1 MNNTIARIA
10 AILAG
15 LSMIASAAASDV
27 SDFARQW
34 PLSASEEGAYSVL
47 LDASVVRQVTQADL
61 SDIAAFNAN
70 GEPLPFGPM
79 PSNYSP
85 PPSAWRDAAWFKLPG
100 VEQANGSDLYLHISR
115 SAAGDLNLDTTL
127 RHTGQAAVQ
136 DILIDVRAKDQ
147 DVEAIAFELALD
159 APDFSAQVSIEASDD
174 LQHWRN
180 VVDSA
185 TVAQL
190 RQAGQALVRRHIE
203 FSPQSAAYLRIHVL
217 GADQRIPVRSVRLL
231 LRPTG
236 PMHGH
241 IRRTAITAD
250 YVGREGRAYVYRSPA
265 PVALEQLNIVLGDDN
280 AIANFSVSA
289 RNRSDKHWSYV
300 GQLNAFRLR
309 AAGLSLDNEAMAMPT
324 TRQQE
329 WRIESNTEL
338 AKIPVLELSYRPE
351 NWLLLTHG
359 KPPFVIAAGSPWAR
373 RGEFPLEALV
383 AQVRTKY
390 GDGWQPVPANLGTMR
405 DAGGEA
411 ALHAYDPKST
421 RTWLLWGVL
430 LLAAVAVIVMVLRL
444 LKSPPS
450 A

>member
-1 MNNTIARIA
+1 MNRMLGKIAGA
-10 AILAG
+10 LVG
-15 LSMIASAAASDV
+15 LSMAAGAAAGDV
-27 SDFARQW
+27 ADFARQW
-34 PLSASEEGAYSVL
+34 PLSANEEGAYSVL
-47 LDASVVRQVTQADL
+47 LDASVVRQATQADL
-61 SDIAAFNAN
+61 SDIAAFNAS
-70 GEPLPFGPM
+70 GEALPFGPM
-79 PSNYSP
+79 PGHYSP

-100 VEQANGSDLYLHISR
+100 VEQASGGDLYLHIQR
-115 SAAGDLNLDTTL
+115 SAEGDLSLDTTL

-136 DILIDVRAKDQ
+136 DLLVDVRAKDQ
-147 DVEAIAFELALD
+147 EIEAIAFELALD
-159 APDFSAQVSIEASDD
+159 APDFSAQVSVEASDD
-174 LQHWRN
+174 LQYWRN

-203 FSPQSAAYLRIHVL
+203 FPPQSAAYLRVHVL
-217 GADQRIPVRSVRLL
+217 GAGQPIPVRSVRLL
-231 LRPTG
+231 LRPAG
-236 PMHGH
+236 PVRGQL
-241 IRRTAITAD
+241 RRTAIAAE
-250 YVGREGRAYVYRSPA
+250 YIGREGRAYIYRSPA

-289 RNRSDKHWSYV
+289 RSRGDKHWSYV

-309 AAGLSLDNEAMAMPT
+309 AAGLSLDNEAMAVPA

-329 WRIESNTEL
+329 WRIETNTEL
-338 AKIPVLELSYRPE
+338 AKVPALELSYRPE

-383 AQVRTKY
+383 AQVRAKY
-390 GDGWQPVPANLGTMR
+390 GGGWQPTPANLGTMR

-411 ALHAYDPKST
+411 ALYAYDPKST